1 MVQHSKRHCTRSEA
15 KVPIFIRATRDFAGF
30 LKDNTYYTHALMLNR
45 SKNGVYF
52 ELQYALQPGED
63 ICLKIPE
70 TSPGAGPCPQT
81 HPTHTAKVKWC
92 RRIAGT
98 ADYGIGVQL
107 ME

>member
-1 MVQHSKRHCTRSEA
+1 MVQQSKRHCTRSEA

-45 SKNGVYF
+45 SRNGIYF

-81 HPTHTAKVKWC
+81 HPMHTAKVKWC
-92 RRIAGT
+92 KKIAGT

-107 ME
+107 IE

>member
-1 MVQHSKRHCTRSEA
+1 MVRNLNRHSARSEA
-15 KVPIFIRATRDFAGF
+15 KIPIFIRATRDFAGF

-45 SKNGVYF
+45 SRNGIYF

-70 TSPGAGPCPQT
+70 ASHGAGPCPQT
-81 HPTHTAKVKWC
+81 HPMQAAKVKWC

-98 ADYGIGVQL
+98 ADYGIGVQF